1 MLNKLQKAGFELMQS
16 DARFVYTIIDIF
28 ENAKNIDSNYMS
40 MCLPYLGVFADE
52 QNNGVKKLG

>member
-40 MCLPYLGVFADE
+40 ILYVDVFTLFRCFCRWSRTM
-52 QNNGVKKLG
+52 V

>member
-40 MCLPYLGVFADE
+40 MCLPYLGVFCRWSRTM
-52 QNNGVKKLG
+52 V